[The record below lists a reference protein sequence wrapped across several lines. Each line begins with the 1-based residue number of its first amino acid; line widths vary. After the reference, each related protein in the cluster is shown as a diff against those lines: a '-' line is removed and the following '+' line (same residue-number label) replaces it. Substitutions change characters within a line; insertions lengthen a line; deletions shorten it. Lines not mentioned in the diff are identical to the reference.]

1 MKTKSERQ
9 NVPRAGNKL
18 TNKSSSQEWKSD
30 ELMETRME
38 RLTNEQSPCLFAQ
51 HTDRF
56 IVDDDDMD
64 SDTVAESVM
73 LLKIQT
79 ILAQGEWSSV
89 KDFGPIFKN
98 YAKDRNKHSSTHG
111 MCLQHWIHLFSRERN
126 AQKIYAPSKKGN
138 NLSIKQMIDITE
150 NMISNN
156 LMRSMEWTELTGN
169 TLHWFSQIQYSAQSQ
184 TLYGKIDWSR
194 SKVHQNTELWAL
206 VVSQWNSSGIFPRIH
221 RSPRVNVNMEHTN
234 RKLTSRCST
243 TSHGDLKT
251 MNRNVNQRPTS
262 FRFVREDFHQK
273 DGHSLDLDQQRS
285 GILTQTVLHDE
296 RHWRILTIQ

>member
-89 KDFGPIFKN
+89 KDFGPIFKIMQKTETN
-98 YAKDRNKHSSTHG
+98 I
-111 MCLQHWIHLFSRERN
+111 LQHMECVFNIGYICF
-126 AQKIYAPSKKGN
+126 QGKGM
-138 NLSIKQMIDITE
+138 LRKF
-150 NMISNN
+150 
-156 LMRSMEWTELTGN
+156 
-169 TLHWFSQIQYSAQSQ
+169 TLHQ
-184 TLYGKIDWSR
+184 K
-194 SKVHQNTELWAL
+194 
-206 VVSQWNSSGIFPRIH
+206 
-221 RSPRVNVNMEHTN
+221 
-234 RKLTSRCST
+234 
-243 TSHGDLKT
+243 
-251 MNRNVNQRPTS
+251 
-262 FRFVREDFHQK
+262 RE
-273 DGHSLDLDQQRS
+273 
-285 GILTQTVLHDE
+285 
-296 RHWRILTIQ
+296 